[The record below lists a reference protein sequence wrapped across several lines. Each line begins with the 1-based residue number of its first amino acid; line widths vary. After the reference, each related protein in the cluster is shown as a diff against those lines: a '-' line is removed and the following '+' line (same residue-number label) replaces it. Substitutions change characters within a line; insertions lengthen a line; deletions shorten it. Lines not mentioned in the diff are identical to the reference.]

1 MLQKI
6 INLTKKLIKRP
17 SISPFDAGCQS
28 ILIKILKKLKFS
40 INHINIHDTNNFWA
54 IHNFKHK
61 NIYNTLVF
69 AGHTDVVPPG
79 EIIKWKFNP
88 FKPIINNNI
97 LYGRGVCDMKGALA
111 AMIFAAKKFILN
123 YPNYHGRIAFI
134 ITSDEESNAKNGTI
148 KIIQKL
154 LENKEKIDF
163 CIIGEPTSNKII
175 GDNIKN
181 GRRGSLN
188 IQLKIIGIQGHVAY
202 HNLAKNPIHM
212 VIPLLNELILKKW
225 SKNNSFFPETSMQI
239 TKIHSNIENNNII
252 PGNIIIYINF
262 RFNNEINH
270 QIILKKLNFMLKKYF
285 LKFKITWELSG
296 KPFLS
301 NKYHINEK
309 KNLINIVKK
318 SIYSINNF
326 NPTLINNGGTSDGRF
341 IIKTGAQIIELGLN
355 NSTIHKINEHVH
367 VNDLYIL
374 YKIYYQII
382 KNIFLI

>member
-6 INLTKKLIKRP
+6 INLTKKLVKCP
-17 SISPFDAGCQS
+17 SISPFDAGCQN
-28 ILIKILKKLKFS
+28 ILIEILKKLKFH
-40 INHINIHDTNNFWA
+40 IDLINIKDTNNFWA
-54 IHNFKHK
+54 IHNFKYK

-79 EIIKWKFNP
+79 NIKKWQFDP
-88 FKPIINNNI
+88 FKPIIYKNI

-123 YPNYHGRIAFI
+123 YPYYHGCLAFV

-148 KIIQKL
+148 KVIQKL
-154 LENKEKIDF
+154 LINKEKIDF

-188 IQLKIIGIQGHVAY
+188 VQLEIIGIQGHVAY
-202 HNLAKNPIHM
+202 HKLAKNPIHM

-225 SKNNSFFPETSMQI
+225 SKNNSLFPETSMQI
-239 TKIHSNIENNNII
+239 TKIKSNIENDNII

-262 RFNNEINH
+262 RFNNETNH
-270 QIILKKLNFMLKKYF
+270 QNILKKLNNIIKKYI
-285 LKFKITWELSG
+285 LNFKIKWELSG
-296 KPFLS
+296 NFFLS
-301 NKYHINEK
+301 NQYYKNKK

-382 KNIFLI
+382 KNIFLT

>member
-6 INLTKKLIKRP
+6 INLTKKLVKCP
-17 SISPFDAGCQS
+17 SISPFDAGCQN
-28 ILIKILKKLKFS
+28 ILIKILKKLQFN
-40 INHINIHDTNNFWA
+40 INLININDTNNFWA
-54 IHNFKHK
+54 IHNLKYK
-61 NIYNTLVF
+61 SIYNTLVF

-79 EIIKWKFNP
+79 NIIKWKSDP
-88 FKPIINNNI
+88 FQPIIHNNI

-111 AMIFAAKKFILN
+111 AMIFAAKKFILS
-123 YPNYHGRIAFI
+123 YPHYHGCLAFI
-134 ITSDEESNAKNGTI
+134 ITSDEESNAKDGTI
-148 KIIQKL
+148 RIIQKL

-163 CIIGEPTSNKII
+163 CVIGEPTSNKII

-188 IQLKIIGIQGHVAY
+188 IQLEIIGIQGHVAY

-225 SKNNSFFPETSMQI
+225 GKNNSFLPETNMQI
-239 TKIHSNIENNNII
+239 TKIHSNIQNHNII

-262 RFNNEINH
+262 RFNNEIDHKN
-270 QIILKKLNFMLKKYF
+270 ILKKLNFMLKKYI
-285 LKFKITWELSG
+285 LKFKIKWELSG

-301 NKYHINEK
+301 NYKNEK

-367 VNDLYIL
+367 INDLYIL

-382 KNIFLI
+382 KNIFLN